1 MVAGNDL
8 GSFLRAA
15 RARSGITRRQ
25 LGARAGY
32 SESWI
37 RQVETNTHHPPETA
51 LTPIAQALG
60 LSSWETHYLFAL
72 GGKMAGT
79 AGLEIPDVS
88 DYLEAL
94 NPHPA
99 AYLSAGWTVQ
109 HANSEFERLFKGL
122 WISPNFVN
130 WHYVGRRT
138 PDILLDYQSS
148 SDWLISWLKFNLALT
163 PEDPDLTYVLHKMA
177 PINDFAR
184 HWERNTIPADPAS
197 RPWLVRDL
205 DNESVLRVNMRVWRA
220 GQSSD
225 LMLLGVIQET
235 VGDSTNGP
243 RPESP
248 GTG

>member
-1 MVAGNDL
+1 MSRPQL
-8 GSFLRAA
+8 AA
-15 RARSGITRRQ
+15 VT
-25 LGARAGY
+25 GY

-37 RQVETNTHHPPETA
+37 RQVETNTHNPPETA
-51 LTPIAQALG
+51 LAAIAHALG
-60 LSSWETHYLFAL
+60 LSSWETHYLYAL

-79 AGLEIPDVS
+79 AGLEVPDVD

-99 AYLSAGWTVQ
+99 AYLSAGWTVR

-148 SDWLISWLKFNLALT
+148 SDWLISWLKLNLALS
-163 PEDPDLTYVLHKMA
+163 PEDPDLTYVLNKMA
-177 PINDFAR
+177 PITDFTQQ
-184 HWERNTIPADPAS
+184 WDRNTIPADPAS

-205 DNESVLRVNMRVWRA
+205 DNESVLRINMRVWRA

-225 LMLLGVIQET
+225 LMLLGVTREI
-235 VGDSTNGP
+235 VDD
-243 RPESP
+243 
-248 GTG
+248 